1 MISSECCKLADEFI
15 PELIDTLASQ
25 MNPQMVCSVAGLC
38 NSERIDK
45 LLDGQVK
52 VQPKS
57 VDMITPK
64 MDTCQGCYR
73 VVGILENKF
82 DKMSKD
88 QILQSF
94 LQVTHNNFLVACH
107 CFIFFL

>member
-1 MISSECCKLADEFI
+1 
-15 PELIDTLASQ
+15 

-38 NSERIDK
+38 NSQRIDK
-45 LLDGQVK
+45 LLDTQVK
-52 VQPKS
+52 VEPKQ
-57 VDMITPK
+57 VATK
-64 MDTCQGCYR
+64 QKLDTCQGCYR

-94 LQVTHNNFLVACH
+94 LQVLFLYH
-107 CFIFFL
+107 LF